1 MSLRCHFLAS
11 AALLLATGTV
21 RADIGVPADLQPGD
35 QFRLMFVTSFGHD
48 ATSDD
53 IAVYDAFA
61 EFSALASGLTQYDSQ
76 PVAWHVLGSTFAQA
90 AHSSLSSSQV
100 PIYNVV
106 DQLLFDA
113 GNPIWG
119 NALNPTRPLASIL
132 TDHGAIYGGLV
143 WTGTNVI
150 GNPFEDYWLGGLGNG
165 GSEVGFDVPTI
176 GWLNFGVD
184 VDATDL
190 HPLYAF
196 SDVITVADIGGGG
209 GGGDGDGGGTVTTVP
224 EPNAFALLSSGAAL
238 LALVCARRRRRS

>member
-1 MSLRCHFLAS
+1 MSVLHRFLVS
-11 AALLLATGTV
+11 AALLLAAGTV
-21 RADIGVPADLQPGD
+21 RADIVVPAGLQPGD
-35 QFRLMFVTSFGHD
+35 PFRLMFVTTFGHD

-76 PVAWHVLGSTFAQA
+76 PVAWHVLGSTFGEA
-90 AHSSLSSSQV
+90 AHSSLSSSQIS
-100 PIYNVV
+100 IYNVA

-119 NALNPTRPLASIL
+119 NVFNPTRPLASIL
-132 TDHGAIYGGLV
+132 TDGGAVYGGLV

-184 VDATDL
+184 VDATNL

-196 SDVITVADIGGGG
+196 SDIITVADIGGAG
-209 GGGDGDGGGTVTTVP
+209 GDGGGTVTPVP
-224 EPNAFALLSSGAAL
+224 EPDSLALFSSGAAL
-238 LALVCARRRRRS
+238 LAFVGARRRRRP